1 MKTHNKWKTALDY
14 VVGLVTAPS
23 QRTLTLIATHCSSM
37 NNQAFSHFPAQS
49 PWDHRKLTDWI
60 MDQGWRTIGNNGA
73 LVIDECGNPKAGKHS
88 VAVSRQYCGN
98 IGKLENSQV
107 GVFMAYV
114 KGDRRLLLN
123 YRLYIP
129 AIGLMIPIDVM
140 PQEYPKNTRCSRP
153 NPSLCQWRCRN
164 AQLWRS
170 KSPHLLTSL
179 YQQRGTSNG
188 DRR

>member
-129 AIGLMIPIDVM
+129 AYWIDDPDRCDAAGIPKEHQVF
-140 PQEYPKNTRCSRP
+140 KT
-153 NPSLCQWRCRN
+153 
-164 AQLWRS
+164 
-170 KSPHLLTSL
+170 KSELVSMAV
-179 YQQRGTSNG
+179 
-188 DRR
+188 